1 MKKILSIALLMFA
14 TMNMQSAEGQLATWN
29 ITPDESNSF
38 CKHLNGAVNGC
49 RKAIS
54 DGVLTDKNSIY
65 VILQDLQDKLN
76 KNNNDVE
83 KFISEESLQ
92 SSLVHYRGIDNRK
105 NNRFLL
111 EQIQTGRGDIEK
123 AKNILIENRKIAAGL
138 ILLSRQPKFSPAAV
152 GEPATPKVMNFIQ
165 RNQDYGVDSEAA
177 NDYIASFIYKV
188 IIAQR
193 IPKNN

>member
-1 MKKILSIALLMFA
+1 MKKILSIALLLLVHI
-14 TMNMQSAEGQLATWN
+14 NIQSSEGQLVTWN
-29 ITPDESNSF
+29 ITQDESAYF
-38 CKHLNGAVNGC
+38 CNHLNGAVNGC

-54 DGVLTDKNSIY
+54 EGTLLHSNAIY
-65 VILQDLQDKLN
+65 VILQGLQDKLN

-92 SSLVHYRGIDNRK
+92 SSLVYYRDIDNSK

-111 EQIQTGRGDIEK
+111 EQIQTGMGDIEK
-123 AKNILIENRKIAAGL
+123 AKHILIENRKIDAGL
-138 ILLSRQPKFSPAAV
+138 ILLSRQPSFSPAAV
-152 GEPATPKVMNFIQ
+152 GKPATPKVINFIQ
-165 RNQDYGVDSEAA
+165 RNQDYGTDSEAA